1 MCIAGCNIAMDSLS
15 KPRQTIEI
23 QYDIEANSENSTKEK
38 GELARTLCR
47 HVHRYSVSIRSRY
60 KAILRSFAASH
71 EFTTIYRSFQKPDQN
86 SGANGLFKFTVGR
99 PSLYRECLSLFEVH
113 MASWFH
119 AITISNTRDLFSP
132 LEMQPK
138 TLPFSPWHYK
148 VQGFRSPSGC
158 FMFLGFFDT
167 LAFFPFRQ
175 QIHSSSSTTF
185 LYSYCFSMKTWESR
199 MLWHR
204 ITFKLSPDGWAVFR
218 KQLSYFCDV
227 IDVCTFTFALFQDS
241 QGRWNACESVLNTLT
256 RPQGSHVAN
265 WVV

>member
-1 MCIAGCNIAMDSLS
+1 M
-15 KPRQTIEI
+15 
-23 QYDIEANSENSTKEK
+23 
-38 GELARTLCR
+38 
-47 HVHRYSVSIRSRY
+47 
-60 KAILRSFAASH
+60 ILRPIPKILPKKRANWLGRSAGMSIDIPCQSDRGTRPFCAALQQV
-71 EFTTIYRSFQKPDQN
+71 T
-86 SGANGLFKFTVGR
+86 
-99 PSLYRECLSLFEVH
+99 SLPQSTEVSKSLTRILEP
-113 MASWFH
+113 MASLNSQSGGLPYTESVWVCLKCTWPHDFMLL
-119 AITISNTRDLFSP
+119 ISHLFSP

-148 VQGFRSPSGC
+148 VQGFWSPSGC

-199 MLWHR
+199 MLCNEEIFLCFRNFCRLWHR

-227 IDVCTFTFALFQDS
+227 IDVCTTFALFQDS